1 MGNLGGGELL
11 VILMLGLLVLGPS
24 RLAVVVQQVGRL
36 VGQARRLA
44 TGIQEEFREIVED
57 PTLEA
62 AARARGAA
70 LLGPD
75 SEHAGSERAES
86 DEPETSS
93 PEGAEAQAGEESDE
107 QGSGENVDGN
117 GDGDGTGG

>member
-44 TGIQEEFREIVED
+44 TGFQEEFREIVED

-62 AARARGAA
+62 AARARGLSFQGPESSDGAPEPEGSDGDSDGPSSGDA
-70 LLGPD
+70 PEGEGPD
-75 SEHAGSERAES
+75 DTPDGEGSEDA
-86 DEPETSS
+86 
-93 PEGAEAQAGEESDE
+93 PEG
-107 QGSGENVDGN
+107 SGG
-117 GDGDGTGG
+117 

>member
-70 LLGPD
+70 LVGPD
-75 SEHAGSERAES
+75 SEHAR
-86 DEPETSS
+86 PE
-93 PEGAEAQAGEESDE
+93 QA
-107 QGSGENVDGN
+107 GSGENVDGN
-117 GDGDGTGG
+117 ADGDGTGG